1 MLELNSVNSPSASP
15 RSSPCQQTNG
25 HEAQCN
31 TQHFLPM
38 LNLNEANKSAFN
50 LFGQSSSPLS
60 ALHNMSDLSCKLNLS
75 SSALTDT
82 SSYHHQSP
90 LNVKSSMGL
99 TTSSSS
105 SSPTPCSTSATSH
118 YINDI
123 LSRPTSFNT
132 AVPGNTFGGA
142 LSGTLPRFPLASV
155 PGSVCFSAAAAAA
168 NGLGHKMGSL
178 NDLQGRHLY
187 WPSMVQNSNLWRE
200 RLATA
205 GTCCVIPTMFI
216 LFLIYV
222 FSKSILFRKG
232 RQKET
237 HSADLFRSPN
247 IRAGENLW
255 ADQVPSRSW
264 KS

>member
-205 GTCCVIPTMFI
+205 GTCCVTPTMFI

-237 HSADLFRSPN
+237 HSADFFRSPN
-247 IRAGENLW
+247 IRAGENL
-255 ADQVPSRSW
+255 
-264 KS
+264 

>member
-15 RSSPCQQTNG
+15 RNSSPNQQSNG
-25 HEAQCN
+25 HEAQCSA
-31 TQHFLPM
+31 QHFLPM

-60 ALHNMSDLSCKLNLS
+60 ALHNMSDLGCKLNLT

-82 SSYHHQSP
+82 SSSYHQSP

-123 LSRPTSFNT
+123 LSRPTSFST
-132 AVPGNTFGGA
+132 AVPSNTFGGA

-155 PGSVCFSAAAAAA
+155 PGSVCFNAAAAAA
-168 NGLGHKMGSL
+168 NGLSQKMGSL
-178 NDLQGRHLY
+178 NDLQGRLY
-187 WPSMVQNSNLWRE
+187 WPSLQNPNLWRD
-200 RLATA
+200 RFASA
-205 GTCCVIPTMFI
+205 GTCCFIPSMFVPI
-216 LFLIYV
+216 
-222 FSKSILFRKG
+222 SKLRF
-232 RQKET
+232 
-237 HSADLFRSPN
+237 
-247 IRAGENLW
+247 
-255 ADQVPSRSW
+255 
-264 KS
+264 